1 MSTKEETIM
10 CHGPHNAAATEIYKR
25 GRQQATRFLLSQ
37 FQTLGYT
44 PLLNEFYM

>member
-25 GRQQATRFLLSQ
+25 GRQQAASNPSPFIVVSDPEM
-37 FQTLGYT
+37 YSSAK
-44 PLLNEFYM
+44 